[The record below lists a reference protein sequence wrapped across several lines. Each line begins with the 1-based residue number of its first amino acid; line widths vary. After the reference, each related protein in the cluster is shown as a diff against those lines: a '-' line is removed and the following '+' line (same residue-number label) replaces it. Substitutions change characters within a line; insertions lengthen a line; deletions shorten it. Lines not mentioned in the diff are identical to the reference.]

1 MLVIPDFAKETKGL
15 DAIIAKWLKFDSM
28 VDEIN
33 NIQISAPMIAGKS
46 FASMLTMDITMK
58 GKGRMNM
65 PSYAFTK
72 QKTEKLFPNIS

>member
-1 MLVIPDFAKETKGL
+1 
-15 DAIIAKWLKFDSM
+15 M

-46 FASMLTMDITMK
+46 FAYMLTMDITMK